1 MKLNTKITIESVY
14 NESTDSNKI
23 SFSAD
28 LNTPVHE
35 LMTTLKL
42 AESSIIDLIK
52 SFTVENKLENRPEDT
67 ENWIKTVTLGEL
79 YNSIK

>member
-14 NESTDSNKI
+14 NEDTDSNKI

-28 LNTPVHE
+28 LDTPVQE

-42 AESSIIDLIK
+42 AESNIIDLIK
-52 SFTVENKLENRPEDT
+52 SVSIKNRPEDT
-67 ENWIKTVTLGEL
+67 ETWIKTVTLGEL
-79 YNSIK
+79 YNSLSE

>member
-42 AESSIIDLIK
+42 AESSFIDLIK
-52 SFTVENKLENRPEDT
+52 SVSIKNRPEDMET
-67 ENWIKTVTLGEL
+67 WIKTITLGEL
-79 YNSIK
+79 YNSVSK

>member
-42 AESSIIDLIK
+42 AESSFIDLIK
-52 SFTVENKLENRPEDT
+52 SVSIKNRPEDT